1 VRIKSYFAA
10 SVQDAIEKARV
21 ELGPDAMLMN
31 SKKTEPDL
39 RALGAYEVVFGLP
52 GQTRRALAE
61 TRTEPG
67 IEDVLPPKVQVAEP
81 APSGELVREL
91 ADLRKQIE
99 TVRRSMS
106 RRGRPLGS
114 AGAALGAA
122 SEDLTTRL
130 VAADFSEEFA
140 AEISE
145 AVDLQLLAAR
155 NGAGRLRR
163 QPEQSEGEM
172 LEQAL
177 YGEFD
182 RRLDVAP
189 GLGVEGESLPIV
201 AFAGPAGAGKTTS
214 LIKLALQQSL
224 RKRVPLQI
232 LSLDTMRVG
241 GWEQLASYARITG
254 LAFDVIHNQNAFA
267 QALEEYRGKKLILID
282 TPGLSP
288 AEVGGITEL
297 ASWFKA
303 EPVLDVHLV
312 LSAISQPRAARQAIE
327 RFSALRPSKLLFTH
341 FDEAASPA
349 TLLEIAIRAELPI
362 SYLADGQQVPEDIH
376 DASKTT
382 LLEFLGAPASRSAAS
397 AA

>member
-52 GQTRRALAE
+52 GQSRRSFGEAK
-61 TRTEPG
+61 TEPAV
-67 IEDVLPPKVQVAEP
+67 EDALPPKVQVAEP
-81 APSGELVREL
+81 ASGELVREL

-140 AEISE
+140 AEISD
-145 AVDLQLLAAR
+145 AVDLQLLAGR
-155 NGAGRLRR
+155 SGAGRLRR

-172 LEQAL
+172 LEEAL
-177 YGEFD
+177 YCEFD

-189 GLGVEGESLPIV
+189 GLGAEGNSLPVV

-254 LAFDVIHNQNAFA
+254 LAFDVIHNPNAFA
-267 QALEEYRGKKLILID
+267 QALEEHRGKKLILID

-288 AEVGGITEL
+288 AERSGITEL
-297 ASWFKA
+297 ASWFKTVPA
-303 EPVLDVHLV
+303 LDVHLV

-327 RFSALRPSKLLFTH
+327 RFSAFRPSKLLFTH

-349 TLLEIAIRAELPI
+349 SLLEIAIRAELSI

-376 DASKTT
+376 DASKAT
-382 LLEFLGAPASRSAAS
+382 LLEFLGAPASRTAAS